1 MITICYME
9 MEINQLGEESTH
21 GREFQSIRK
30 RKNSHSYT
38 QYKSN
43 LNQESNLNRIK
54 QPYEFPRTVT
64 KKRSGKETV
73 SIS

>member
-30 RKNSHSYT
+30 GKNSHSYI

-43 LNQESNLNRIK
+43 LDQESNLN
-54 QPYEFPRTVT
+54 
-64 KKRSGKETV
+64 
-73 SIS
+73 